1 MRNATWHGSTAPTSA
16 AACPTETHEGEGDR
30 TASKHHGT
38 ARVDDQVP
46 ERRHIIFDPIPRV
59 DGSESSDDPLTEVRA
74 DLSLL
79 SGRRRRAVFG
89 DGRR

>member
-1 MRNATWHGSTAPTSA
+1 M
-16 AACPTETHEGEGDR
+16 

-46 ERRHIIFDPIPRV
+46 DRRHIIFAPIPRV
-59 DGSESSDDPLTEVRA
+59 DGSASSDDPMTEVRA

-89 DGRR
+89 DGRQ